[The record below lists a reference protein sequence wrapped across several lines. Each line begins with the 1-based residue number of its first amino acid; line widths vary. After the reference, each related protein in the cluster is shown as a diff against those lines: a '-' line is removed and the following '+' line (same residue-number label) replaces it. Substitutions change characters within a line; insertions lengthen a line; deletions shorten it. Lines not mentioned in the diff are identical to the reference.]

1 MILLTD
7 VKVNL
12 FKKLKKFPFL
22 RMFIQDTE
30 SLILFFTQ
38 FIYAAF

>member
-7 VKVNL
+7 VKINL
-12 FKKLKKFPFL
+12 LKKFPFL